1 MRGKSRTGASA
12 KSRRGV
18 REKILRMKARIGALA
33 RAHGARSVRLIGSVA
48 RGEERA
54 DSDIDFLVELERGR
68 SLVDVIGLENDLAD
82 LFGRKVEVVA
92 KQSAKPRVLAS
103 SLKDAVIVGGVA
115 RGPGVADAVRRKL
128 ASRGIRESDVTAAV
142 KSARRRVRRRGTP

>member
-1 MRGKSRTGASA
+1 MSKRRQSRGLRARVLLMRPRI
-12 KSRRGV
+12 
-18 REKILRMKARIGALA
+18 RELA
-33 RAHGARSVRLIGSVA
+33 RAHGARNVRLIGSVA

-54 DSDIDFLVELERGR
+54 DSDIDFLVELKPDR
-68 SLVDVIGLENDLAD
+68 SLIDVIGLENDLAE

-103 SLKDAVIVGGVA
+103 SMKDAVALGRVV
-115 RGPGVADAVRRKL
+115 RGPGAADAVRRKL

-142 KSARRRVRRRGTP
+142 RSARKRVRRRGAP